1 MRKFCF
7 RLFVSICLFALFFEM
22 FVGSTSTI
30 FSLRQFY
37 SDIKRKTSTNDELNL
52 KNEFNYNLDGDLIK
66 LRTNNIGFLSH
77 SDFIA
82 DSLETKII
90 IIGDSFIESKQCGTN
105 NSIAFHLDESQDSE
119 VYNFGKG
126 GWNIHDYFSIYKKYE
141 LEKAK
146 IVFILL
152 TGIDDISWKKRINKT
167 KISKSKLINHFNDR
181 FYGNKKQ
188 SPDYSLLKNNYNN
201 IVYVLHDGLL
211 KENVSNEEVLNDI
224 IQVNS
229 FTSSYRLSDGHYNA
243 KGNKLI
249 ADLLINYMAK
259 K

>member
-7 RLFVSICLFALFFEM
+7 RLFVSICLFALFFEI
-22 FVGSTSTI
+22 FAGATSNI

-37 SDIKRKTSTNDELNL
+37 SDIKRITITND
-52 KNEFNYNLDGDLIK
+52 EFNYNLDGDLIK

-119 VYNFGKG
+119 VYNFGES
-126 GWNIHDYFSIYKKYE
+126 GWNIHDYFSIYEKYE

-152 TGIDDISWKKRINKT
+152 TGIDDISWKKRIKKT
-167 KISKSKLINHFNDR
+167 KISKSKLISMFNERYD
-181 FYGNKKQ
+181 GNKKQ
-188 SPDYSLLKNNYNN
+188 SPDYSLLNNNFNN
-201 IVYVLHDGLL
+201 IVYVFHDGLL
-211 KENVSNEEVLNDI
+211 KENVSKEELLNDI

-229 FTSSYRLSDGHYNA
+229 FNSSYRYSDGHYNA

-249 ADLLINYMAK
+249 ADLLINYIISK
-259 K
+259 